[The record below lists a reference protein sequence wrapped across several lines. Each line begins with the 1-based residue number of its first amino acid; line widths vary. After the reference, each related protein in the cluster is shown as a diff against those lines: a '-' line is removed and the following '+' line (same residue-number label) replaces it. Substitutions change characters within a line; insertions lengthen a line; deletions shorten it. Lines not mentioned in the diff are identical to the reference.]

1 MLYGVCCV
9 CFVCWCACVCVGV
22 RVCFVCELFV
32 QCCVVCVCV
41 SMCVDVYVS
50 FVCDRLFGVV
60 CGVCAVVFVLV
71 CCIYT

>member
-1 MLYGVCCV
+1 MGV
-9 CFVCWCACVCVGV
+9 
-22 RVCFVCELFV
+22 LFV